1 MRQPSTPADKP
12 VTVRVSGT
20 DWVEGG
26 WTVDETAIFAS
37 ELETRGCAAIHVSSG
52 GLDPRQKI
60 PVGPSYQV
68 PLAKVVKQAVSMPVI
83 AVGLITDPHQAE
95 SILQDGD
102 ADAIAIARGVLWD
115 PRWPWHA
122 AAALG
127 ASVDAPPQHLR
138 SEPHEAGRILKEMG
152 PTKSTPRG

>member
-1 MRQPSTPADKP
+1 MPRSTCPAGARPSP
-12 VTVRVSGT
+12 
-20 DWVEGG
+20 
-26 WTVDETAIFAS
+26 
-37 ELETRGCAAIHVSSG
+37 
-52 GLDPRQKI
+52 KI

-138 SEPHEAGRILKEMG
+138 SELHEAGRILKEMG